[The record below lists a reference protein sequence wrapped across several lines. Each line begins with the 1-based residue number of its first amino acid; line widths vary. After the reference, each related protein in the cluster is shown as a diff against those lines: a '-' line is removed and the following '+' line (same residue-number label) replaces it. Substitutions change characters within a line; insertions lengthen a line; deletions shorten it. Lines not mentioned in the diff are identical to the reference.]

1 MFGLVSAPESSLESS
16 TASAPESLPVLA
28 EVVRSGFVECR
39 HRGSVVVLDPD
50 GTTSFALGDAVSP
63 IFPRSSNKPMQAT
76 AMLRNGLDL
85 DGELLALA
93 TASHSGEAF
102 HVEGARRI
110 LAGAGLDE
118 SALRCPPELP
128 VDEDARRVRIL
139 AGIGPEPITMNC
151 SGKHSAM
158 LATCVAA
165 GWPTQTYLDPRHPL
179 QVAIKDTVEEL
190 AGEKIAHS
198 GVDGCGAPLFA
209 LSLTGLARA
218 FQAMVAAPAGS
229 PEARIVAAVQAHPA
243 FTSGTKRDE
252 AALIAATPGLFGKG
266 GAEGCYAVAL
276 ADGRAIAL
284 KIEDGAQR
292 ARPVVM
298 SALLRRLGVTNPV
311 VEAQAA
317 TVLHG
322 GGVPVGEIRAVGI

>member
-1 MFGLVSAPESSLESS
+1 M
-16 TASAPESLPVLA
+16 PVLA

-50 GTTSFALGDAVSP
+50 GATSFALGDAVSP

-93 TASHSGEAF
+93 TASHSGEEF

-128 VDEDARRVRIL
+128 GDEDARRVRIQ
-139 AGIGPEPITMNC
+139 AGIGPEPVTMNC

-165 GWPTQTYLDPRHPL
+165 GWPTETYLDPQHPL

-190 AGEKIAHS
+190 AAEKVAHT

-218 FQAMVAAPAGS
+218 FQAMVLAPAGS

-252 AALIAATPGLFGKG
+252 AVLIGATPGLFGKG

-276 ADGRAIAL
+276 EDGRAVAL

-311 VEAQAA
+311 VEAQARA
-317 TVLHG
+317 VLYG

>member
-1 MFGLVSAPESSLESS
+1 
-16 TASAPESLPVLA
+16 
-28 EVVRSGFVECR
+28 
-39 HRGSVVVLDPD
+39 
-50 GTTSFALGDAVSP
+50 
-63 IFPRSSNKPMQAT
+63 
-76 AMLRNGLDL
+76 
-85 DGELLALA
+85 
-93 TASHSGEAF
+93 
-102 HVEGARRI
+102 
-110 LAGAGLDE
+110 
-118 SALRCPPELP
+118 
-128 VDEDARRVRIL
+128 
-139 AGIGPEPITMNC
+139 
-151 SGKHSAM
+151 
-158 LATCVAA
+158 
-165 GWPTQTYLDPRHPL
+165 
-179 QVAIKDTVEEL
+179 
-190 AGEKIAHS
+190 
-198 GVDGCGAPLFA
+198 
-209 LSLTGLARA
+209 
-218 FQAMVAAPAGS
+218 MVAAPAGS